1 MNNPGKNH
9 KADPPSEQ
17 GFLARLARQVI
28 AHRRAVLVFWL
39 IVFLAGGVAA
49 SQVSK
54 RLSYNFAI
62 PGQPAYVTSKVILR
76 HFGNGGQTAPAIVVV
91 SVPGRESISA
101 THPPAAITRAFADVR
116 RALPDLRVVGLGVSE
131 DPAFV
136 TDGGHS
142 TYAYL
147 FTPPPTGLS
156 PPVQARQ
163 AEAIV
168 ARALPGDHVA
178 LTGESQ
184 LQAGGSHG
192 GPGVLIETIIGG
204 LGALAV
210 LAFVFA
216 SFLAVMPMMVAATA
230 ILTTFVVLLGL
241 SYVTQISFVVE
252 FLVSLVG
259 LGVAIDY
266 SLLIVTRWRE
276 ERAKGATNDDAIVAA
291 ITKAGRAVALSGITV
306 AIGLLSLIVLPVPL
320 LRSTGIGGMLIP
332 LISVAV
338 VLTLLPALL
347 ARIGPRLDWPHV
359 RRETSASSFW
369 RRWASAVVR
378 RPWLAVAAAVVIL
391 GVATLPVFGIEV
403 GQSRA
408 AAQASQGQAHAA
420 YTAIVR
426 GGASPGVLTPIEVVT
441 TAAGAS
447 STVARLGSVRGVVTA
462 TVPSGTSGTS
472 RGLSDIVVIPNVE
485 TLNSASFAP
494 VEAIE
499 AATAHDRQVI
509 GVAGLGAFDLDSAR
523 AIYDGAPLMIALIA
537 LLTFL
542 LLSRAFRSV
551 LLAAKAVVLN
561 LVSLGATFGILT
573 WFWQSGHGSM
583 FVFGIPA
590 TGAITFWIPI
600 SIFAFLFGLSMDY
613 EVFILVRMREEY
625 DASGSTTAAVVE
637 GLGRTGRL
645 VTSAALILFLAF
657 ASLASAPLTDIKVLA
672 TGLGI
677 GILLDA
683 TVVRALFVPALVTL
697 FGRANWWMPRPLGRV
712 LRVDRNLVRA

>member
-1 MNNPGKNH
+1 M
-9 KADPPSEQ
+9 
-17 GFLARLARQVI
+17 
-28 AHRRAVLVFWL
+28 FWL
-39 IVFLAGGVAA
+39 IVFLAGGFAA

-62 PGQPAYVTSKVILR
+62 PGQPAYVTSQAILR

-91 SVPGRESISA
+91 TVGAHEHINPTRPPTSITS
-101 THPPAAITRAFADVR
+101 AFADIR
-116 RALPDLRVVGLGVSE
+116 RALPDLRVVGLGVSK

-136 TDGGHS
+136 TDDGHS
-142 TYAYL
+142 TYAYI

-156 PPVQARQ
+156 SPVQAHQ
-163 AEAIV
+163 AEMIV
-168 ARALPGDHVA
+168 ARALPGDRVA

-192 GPGVLIETIIGG
+192 GPGVLVETIIGG
-204 LGALAV
+204 IGALAV

-216 SFLAVMPMMVAATA
+216 SLLAVVPLMIAAVA
-230 ILTTFVVLLGL
+230 ILATFVLLLGL
-241 SYVTQISFVVE
+241 SYITQISFVVE

-266 SLLIVTRWRE
+266 SLLLVTRWRE

-291 ITKAGRAVALSGITV
+291 VTKAGRAVALSGITV

-332 LISVAV
+332 LVSVAV

-347 ARIGPRLDWPHV
+347 ARVGLRLDWPRV
-359 RRETSASSFW
+359 RHETTASRPW
-369 RRWASAVVR
+369 RAWAGAVVA
-378 RPWLAVAAAVVIL
+378 RPWLAAAAAVLIL

-408 AAQASQGQAHAA
+408 SAQASQGQAHAA
-420 YTAIVR
+420 YTALVR

-441 TAAGAS
+441 TAA
-447 STVARLGSVRGVVTA
+447 VANRTAAQLKSVRGVVTA
-462 TVPSGTSGTS
+462 TVASGTSGT
-472 RGLSDIVVIPNVE
+472 RAGLSDVVAIPSVE
-485 TLNSASFAP
+485 TVNSASFSP
-494 VEAIE
+494 VEAVI
-499 AATAHDRQVI
+499 AATAHEPQVI
-509 GVAGLGAFDLDSAR
+509 GVAGLGAYDLDSGR
-523 AIYDGAPLMIALIA
+523 AIYDSAPMMIAIIA

-573 WFWQSGHGSM
+573 WFWQSGHGSQ
-583 FVFGIPA
+583 FIFGIPA

-625 DASGSTTAAVVE
+625 DARGSTTEAVVE

-672 TGLGI
+672 TGLGV

-683 TVVRALFVPALVTL
+683 TVVRALLVPALVTL
-697 FGRANWWMPRPLGRV
+697 FGGANWWMPRRLARV
-712 LRVDRNLVRA
+712 LRIKSDVART